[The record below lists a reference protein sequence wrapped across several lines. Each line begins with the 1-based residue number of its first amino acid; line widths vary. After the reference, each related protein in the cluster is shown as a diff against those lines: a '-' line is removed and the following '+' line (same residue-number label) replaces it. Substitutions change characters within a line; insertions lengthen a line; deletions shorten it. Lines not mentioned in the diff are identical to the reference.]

1 MPFKWTKFHFQRP
14 VVASNRERE
23 RERERERGWMSW
35 KENIEADESSLTS
48 LFDP

>member
-1 MPFKWTKFHFQRP
+1 MDQISLPASCSCFKQ
-14 VVASNRERE
+14 RE

>member
-1 MPFKWTKFHFQRP
+1 MDQISLQASCSCFKQ
-14 VVASNRERE
+14 RERE
-23 RERERERGWMSW
+23 REREREWMSW

>member
-23 RERERERGWMSW
+23 REKERGWMSW